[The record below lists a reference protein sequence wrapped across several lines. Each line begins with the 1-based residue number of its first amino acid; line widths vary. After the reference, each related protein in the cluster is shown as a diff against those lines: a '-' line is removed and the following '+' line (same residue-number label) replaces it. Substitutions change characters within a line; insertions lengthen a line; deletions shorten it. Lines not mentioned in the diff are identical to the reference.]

1 MRTPKDGKYI
11 RVLACVA
18 LGSAALVFGVC
29 AFLSPYVPP
38 VTHHQSHSI
47 MSAIV
52 AGQTVGIDRQTFAC
66 HMVASPAP
74 VYPTRNGRSNAPL
87 GTLGR

>member
-1 MRTPKDGKYI
+1 MQGRKDGKYI

-38 VTHHQSHSI
+38 VTHHQSHSL

-52 AGQTVGIDRQTFAC
+52 AGQSVGIDSETFTC
-66 HMVASPAP
+66 HVVASSAP
-74 VYPTRNGRSNAPL
+74 VYPTRDGRSNAPL